1 MAKVSKKIRIKN
13 PQGLHARPAAQ
24 FVKTAHKFSSEIFL
38 KKDDQLVDAKSII
51 NILSLALE
59 KDIEIELSAKGDD
72 AQQAIEEL
80 RKILED
86 EQGY

>member
-1 MAKVSKKIRIKN
+1 MAKISQKIRIKN

-24 FVKTAHKFSSEIFL
+24 FVKTANKFSSTIIL
-38 KKDDQLVDAKSII
+38 KKDDQLIDAKSII

-59 KDIEIELSAKGDD
+59 RGVEVELAIEGED
-72 AQQAIEEL
+72 APQALEEL

-86 EQGY
+86 EQGH